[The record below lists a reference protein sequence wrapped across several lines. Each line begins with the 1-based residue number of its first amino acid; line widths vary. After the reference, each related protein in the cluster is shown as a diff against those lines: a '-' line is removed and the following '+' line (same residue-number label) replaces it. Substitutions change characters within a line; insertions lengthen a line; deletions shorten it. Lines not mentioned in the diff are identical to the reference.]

1 MSEYSELLDRISPL
15 IEHLVELQRVA
26 LIQLKPVA
34 EEIIR
39 SGSRDARL
47 IEQTLD
53 KLLDFCGNEE
63 VLLLYRRLCRHYFD
77 IDPSATVS
85 YVKAYREMYDP
96 ESEHISEAKG

>member
-1 MSEYSELLDRISPL
+1 MSDYSELLDRISPL
-15 IEHLVELQRVA
+15 VEHLAELQRMA
-26 LIQLKPVA
+26 LIQLKPIT

-53 KLLDFCGNEE
+53 RLLDFCGNDD
-63 VLLLYRRLCRHYFD
+63 VLQLYRRLCRHYFD

-85 YVKAYREMYDP
+85 YVKAYREMYDS